1 MGDHR
6 VVSLKILYMYNLWI
20 TSLCEDI
27 WNMVMGNGSGV
38 TMPDGK

>member
-6 VVSLKILYMYNLWI
+6 VVSLKISYMYNLWI
-20 TSLCEDI
+20 TSLREDI
-27 WNMVMGNGSGV
+27 WNMVMENGSSV